1 MLSLRMQVT
10 LSQALPP
17 VVDVAF
23 ALHTH
28 THPIHPAPLASPS
41 IFEGEPE
48 SLCRSLTRSVLYL
61 PRPSLIPSSF
71 VAIAAG
77 RAVSR

>member
-1 MLSLRMQVT
+1 
-10 LSQALPP
+10 
-17 VVDVAF
+17 
-23 ALHTH
+23 
-28 THPIHPAPLASPS
+28 
-41 IFEGEPE
+41 
-48 SLCRSLTRSVLYL
+48 LYL